1 MKSVTAIAAF
11 IARFRTLSNF
21 AEITDTPSTDSPGP
35 SQPDIYDTPPETD
48 FNGSEVDDRF
58 D

>member
-1 MKSVTAIAAF
+1 MKSVTTIAAL
-11 IARFRTLSNF
+11 IPPFRTLSNF
-21 AEITDTPSTDSPGP
+21 AEITDTPSTDTPGP
-35 SQPDIYDTPPETD
+35 FQPDIHDTPPETD